1 MHKLCAYMDEQMNV
15 HFYPKTPLEAMG
27 LKYLGKELATHGLS
41 LIHIETDP
49 KLYEEIMEKE
59 KMEK

>member
-1 MHKLCAYMDEQMNV
+1 MHKLCAYLDENMML
-15 HFYPKTPLEAMG
+15 HLYPKTQLEAMG

-49 KLYEEIMEKE
+49 KLYQELKAKE
-59 KMEK
+59 AKA